1 MLHVIILIL
10 AIICLIATYVM
21 FRDNKNKK
29 NKTIVDITRTILI
42 ILILELSIFNINSY
56 RLMFGEFE
64 YIKYNV
70 EELDL
75 KDGLEQ
81 KDGEYITSKEIT
93 QNIEINNINKE
104 IGTIKLN
111 IDTNRPIEYKIYYTD
126 KTSANYRELPSK
138 TLVNQIENSKSI
150 PTYLSG
156 ESNKILVQLK
166 IPENTKFNIDSIEIN
181 KNIDFKFNI
190 VRVLLLFLGWFF
202 LYAMRNFEEFNI
214 PYSKKNKL
222 QLIIIIWVTIISIW
236 LVYWITS
243 TSLIKTEEKTNNYIT
258 PYMGQAVD
266 MVLDGNVYLAQQ
278 PSKELM
284 NLSNPYDNTLRN
296 AENVDYVWDM
306 AYYNGKYYVYFGILP
321 VITVMAPYKIITGQY
336 MELNKVVFIFA
347 TLTVIFIIK
356 TIMLIFRRWFKNVP
370 FKFLIL
376 FIIAVISGGLIMWI
390 CRRPVTYEVAIIS
403 GYYLVIQGIFFILKT
418 IEKEKINYVYMCL
431 SCLSLALSVA
441 CRPNLMI
448 ASLLIVPVLLK
459 IFIDNVKNKK
469 NILKNIFVVA
479 IPYGIVGISLMIYNY
494 VRFDSI
500 FEFGAQYQI
509 TVNDMRNL
517 DNRIMAIPVGII
529 SYLFKIPTIISQ
541 FPFAQISYDTI
552 TFYGYYWS
560 SAMAGG
566 IFILSPICFAL
577 FLIPKIRNKINK
589 ELFFTIVMLSTIG
602 LTICIIDI
610 ILGGNSQRYAADY
623 AWMFLFAAMM
633 TILALYQILKNEQIK
648 KYIYKITLFLVI
660 FSGIINFLLG
670 GIQSED
676 NCLKSYYPEQYYG
689 IRYGISFWE

>member
-1 MLHVIILIL
+1 MVYIIILIL
-10 AIICLIATYVM
+10 SIICLTASYYI
-21 FRDNKNKK
+21 FDKKNKH
-29 NKTIVDITRTILI
+29 KTIVDITRAILV
-42 ILILELSIFNINSY
+42 ILILELSIFNMNSY
-56 RLMFGEFE
+56 RLVFGDFE
-64 YIKYNV
+64 HLKYTVQNIKI
-70 EELDL
+70 E
-75 KDGLEQ
+75 DGLTQE
-81 KDGEYITSKEIT
+81 DGKYITTKEIT
-93 QNIEINNINKE
+93 KKVEIDNINKE

-126 KTSANYRELPSK
+126 ETSAEYRDLPSK
-138 TLVNQIENSKSI
+138 TLVNEIENSESI

-156 ESNKILVQLK
+156 TSKKILVELK
-166 IPENTKFNIDSIEIN
+166 IPANTTFKIDSIELN
-181 KNIDFKFNI
+181 SNIEFNLNI

-202 LYAMRNFEEFNI
+202 LYAMKNFEEFNI
-214 PYSKKNKL
+214 PYTKKNKL
-222 QLIIIIWVTIISIW
+222 QLLVIIYVTLLAIW
-236 LVYWITS
+236 LVYWITD
-243 TSLIKTEEKTNNYIT
+243 TSLIKTEDKTNDYIT

-266 MVLDGNVYLAQQ
+266 MVLDGKVYLEQE

-296 AENVDYVWDM
+296 TENVDYVWDM

-321 VITVMAPYKIITGQY
+321 VLTVMAPYKFITGDY
-336 MELNKVVFIFA
+336 MELNTVVFIFA
-347 TLTVIFIIK
+347 TLTIIFIMK
-356 TIMLIFRRWFKNVP
+356 SIMLIFRRWFKDVP

-376 FIIAVISGGLIMWI
+376 FFVAVISGGIIMWI
-390 CRRPVTYEVAIIS
+390 CRRPITYEVAIIS

-418 IEKEKINYVYMCL
+418 IEKQKVNYIYMCL
-431 SCLSLALSVA
+431 ACLSLALAVA
-441 CRPNLMI
+441 CRPNLLI

-459 IFIDNVKNKK
+459 IFINNIKNRE
-469 NILKNIFVVA
+469 NILKNILVVA
-479 IPYGIVGISLMIYNY
+479 IPYGIVGISLMLYNY
-494 VRFDSI
+494 VRFDNI

-517 DNRIMAIPVGII
+517 GNRIMTIPIGLM

-589 ELFFTIVMLSTIG
+589 ELFFVIIMLSLVGII
-602 LTICIIDI
+602 ICILDI
-610 ILGGNSQRYAADY
+610 VLGGNSQRYAADY
-623 AWMFLFAAMM
+623 AWMFLFAGMM
-633 TILALYQILKNEQIK
+633 TIMAIYQIIKNEKIK
-648 KYIYKITLFLVI
+648 HYIYKVTLVLVV

-676 NCLKSYYPEQYYG
+676 NYLKSYYPEQYYG

>member
-321 VITVMAPYKIITGQY
+321 VMTVMAPYKIITGQY

-347 TLTVIFIIK
+347 TLTVIFLIK

-441 CRPNLMI
+441 CRPNLLI

-517 DNRIMAIPVGII
+517 DNRIMAIPVGLI

-589 ELFFTIVMLSTIG
+589 ELFFTIIMLSAIG

-623 AWMFLFAAMM
+623 AWMFIFAAMM
-633 TILALYQILKNEQIK
+633 TILAIYQILKNEQIK

>member
-1 MLHVIILIL
+1 MVYIIILIL
-10 AIICLIATYVM
+10 SIICLTASYYI
-21 FRDNKNKK
+21 FDKKNKH
-29 NKTIVDITRTILI
+29 KTIVDITRAILV
-42 ILILELSIFNINSY
+42 ILILELSIFNMNSY
-56 RLMFGEFE
+56 RLVFGDFE
-64 YIKYNV
+64 HLKYTVQNIKI
-70 EELDL
+70 E
-75 KDGLEQ
+75 DGLTQE
-81 KDGEYITSKEIT
+81 DGKYITTKEIT
-93 QNIEINNINKE
+93 KKVEIDNINKE

-126 KTSANYRELPSK
+126 ETSAEYRDLPSK
-138 TLVNQIENSKSI
+138 TLVNEIENSKSI

-156 ESNKILVQLK
+156 TSKKILVELK
-166 IPENTKFNIDSIEIN
+166 IPANTTFKIDSIELN
-181 KNIDFKFNI
+181 SNIEFNFNI

-202 LYAMRNFEEFNI
+202 LYAMKNFEEFNI
-214 PYSKKNKL
+214 PYTKKNKL
-222 QLIIIIWVTIISIW
+222 QLLVIIYVTLLAIW
-236 LVYWITS
+236 LVYWITD
-243 TSLIKTEEKTNNYIT
+243 TSLIKTEDKTNDYIT

-266 MVLDGNVYLAQQ
+266 MVLDGKVYLEQE

-321 VITVMAPYKIITGQY
+321 VLTVMAPYKFITGDY
-336 MELNKVVFIFA
+336 MELNTVVFIFA
-347 TLTVIFIIK
+347 TLTIIFIMK
-356 TIMLIFRRWFKNVP
+356 SIMLIFRRWFKDVP

-376 FIIAVISGGLIMWI
+376 FFVAVISGGIIMWI
-390 CRRPVTYEVAIIS
+390 CRRPITYEVAIIS

-418 IEKEKINYVYMCL
+418 IEKQKVNYIYTCL
-431 SCLSLALSVA
+431 ACLSLALAVA
-441 CRPNLMI
+441 CRPNLLI

-459 IFIDNVKNKK
+459 IFINNIKNRE
-469 NILKNIFVVA
+469 NILKNILVVA
-479 IPYGIVGISLMIYNY
+479 IPYGIVGISLMLYNY
-494 VRFDSI
+494 VRFDNI

-517 DNRIMAIPVGII
+517 GNRIMTIPIGLM

-589 ELFFTIVMLSTIG
+589 ELFFVIIMLSLVGII
-602 LTICIIDI
+602 ICILDI
-610 ILGGNSQRYAADY
+610 VLGGNSQRYAADY
-623 AWMFLFAAMM
+623 AWMFLFAGMM
-633 TILALYQILKNEQIK
+633 TIMAIYQIIKNEKIK
-648 KYIYKITLFLVI
+648 HYIYKVTLVLVV

-676 NCLKSYYPEQYYG
+676 NYLKSYYPEQYYG
-689 IRYGISFWE
+689 IRYGMSFWE

>member
-1 MLHVIILIL
+1 MVYIIILIL
-10 AIICLIATYVM
+10 SIICLTASYYI
-21 FRDNKNKK
+21 FDKKNKH
-29 NKTIVDITRTILI
+29 KTIVDITRAILV
-42 ILILELSIFNINSY
+42 ILILELSIFNMNSY
-56 RLMFGEFE
+56 RLVFGDFE
-64 YIKYNV
+64 HLKYTVQNIKI
-70 EELDL
+70 E
-75 KDGLEQ
+75 DGLTQE
-81 KDGEYITSKEIT
+81 DGKYITTKEIT
-93 QNIEINNINKE
+93 KKVEIDNINKE

-126 KTSANYRELPSK
+126 ETSAEYRDLPSK
-138 TLVNQIENSKSI
+138 TLVNEIENSKSI

-156 ESNKILVQLK
+156 TSKKILVELK
-166 IPENTKFNIDSIEIN
+166 IPANTTFKIDSIELN
-181 KNIDFKFNI
+181 SNIEFNFNI

-202 LYAMRNFEEFNI
+202 LYAMKNFEEFNI
-214 PYSKKNKL
+214 PYTKKNKL
-222 QLIIIIWVTIISIW
+222 QLLVIIYVTLLAIW
-236 LVYWITS
+236 LVYWITD
-243 TSLIKTEEKTNNYIT
+243 TSLIKTEDKTNDYIT

-266 MVLDGNVYLAQQ
+266 MVLDGKVYLAQE

-321 VITVMAPYKIITGQY
+321 VLTVMAPYKFITGDY
-336 MELNKVVFIFA
+336 MELNTVVFIIA
-347 TLTVIFIIK
+347 TLTIIFIMK
-356 TIMLIFRRWFKNVP
+356 SIMLIFRRWFKDVP

-376 FIIAVISGGLIMWI
+376 FFVAVISGGIIMWI
-390 CRRPVTYEVAIIS
+390 CRRPITYEVAIIS

-418 IEKEKINYVYMCL
+418 IEKQKVNYIYMCL
-431 SCLSLALSVA
+431 ACLSLALAVA
-441 CRPNLMI
+441 CRPNLLI

-459 IFIDNVKNKK
+459 IFINNIKNRE
-469 NILKNIFVVA
+469 NILKNILVVA
-479 IPYGIVGISLMIYNY
+479 IPYGIVGISLMLYNY
-494 VRFDSI
+494 VRFDNI

-517 DNRIMAIPVGII
+517 GNRIMTIPIGLM

-577 FLIPKIRNKINK
+577 FLIPKIRKKINK
-589 ELFFTIVMLSTIG
+589 ELFFVIIMLSLVGII
-602 LTICIIDI
+602 ICILDI
-610 ILGGNSQRYAADY
+610 VLGGNSQRYAADY
-623 AWMFLFAAMM
+623 AWMFLFAGMM
-633 TILALYQILKNEQIK
+633 TIMAIYQIIKNEKIK
-648 KYIYKITLFLVI
+648 HYIYKVTLVLVV

-676 NCLKSYYPEQYYG
+676 NYLKSYYPEQYYG

>member
-1 MLHVIILIL
+1 MVYIIILIL
-10 AIICLIATYVM
+10 SIICLTASYYI
-21 FRDNKNKK
+21 FDKKNKH
-29 NKTIVDITRTILI
+29 KTIVDITRAILV
-42 ILILELSIFNINSY
+42 ILILELSIFNMNSY
-56 RLMFGEFE
+56 RLVFGDFE
-64 YIKYNV
+64 HLKYTVQNIKI
-70 EELDL
+70 E
-75 KDGLEQ
+75 DGLTQE
-81 KDGEYITSKEIT
+81 DGKYITTKEIT
-93 QNIEINNINKE
+93 KKVEIDNINKE

-126 KTSANYRELPSK
+126 ETSAEYRDLPSK
-138 TLVNQIENSKSI
+138 TLVNEIENSKSI

-156 ESNKILVQLK
+156 TSKKILVELK
-166 IPENTKFNIDSIEIN
+166 IPANTTFKIDSIELN
-181 KNIDFKFNI
+181 SNIEFNFNI

-202 LYAMRNFEEFNI
+202 LYAMKNFEEFNI
-214 PYSKKNKL
+214 PYTKKNKL
-222 QLIIIIWVTIISIW
+222 QLLVIIYVTLLAIW
-236 LVYWITS
+236 LVYWITD
-243 TSLIKTEEKTNNYIT
+243 TSLIKTEDKTNDYIT

-266 MVLDGNVYLAQQ
+266 MVLDGKVYLEQE

-296 AENVDYVWDM
+296 TENVDYVWDM

-321 VITVMAPYKIITGQY
+321 VLTVMAPYKFITGDY
-336 MELNKVVFIFA
+336 MELNTVVFIFA
-347 TLTVIFIIK
+347 TLTIIFIMK
-356 TIMLIFRRWFKNVP
+356 SIMLIFRRWFKDVP

-376 FIIAVISGGLIMWI
+376 FFVAVISGGIIMWI
-390 CRRPVTYEVAIIS
+390 CRRPITYEVAIIS

-418 IEKEKINYVYMCL
+418 IEKQKVNYIYMCL
-431 SCLSLALSVA
+431 ACLSLALAVA
-441 CRPNLMI
+441 CRPNLLI

-459 IFIDNVKNKK
+459 IFINNIKNRE
-469 NILKNIFVVA
+469 NILKNILVVA
-479 IPYGIVGISLMIYNY
+479 IPYGIVGISLMLYNY
-494 VRFDSI
+494 VRFDNI

-517 DNRIMAIPVGII
+517 GNRIMTIPIGLM

-577 FLIPKIRNKINK
+577 FLIPKIRKKINK
-589 ELFFTIVMLSTIG
+589 ELFFVIIMLSLVGII
-602 LTICIIDI
+602 ICILDI
-610 ILGGNSQRYAADY
+610 VLGGNSQRYAADY
-623 AWMFLFAAMM
+623 AWMFLFAGMM
-633 TILALYQILKNEQIK
+633 TIMAIYQIIKNEKIK
-648 KYIYKITLFLVI
+648 HYIYKVTLVLVV

-676 NCLKSYYPEQYYG
+676 NYLKSYYPEQYYG

>member
-1 MLHVIILIL
+1 MVYVIILML
-10 AIICLIATYVM
+10 AIICLFATYVI
-21 FRDNKNKK
+21 FNKNENRKS
-29 NKTIVDITRTILI
+29 KTIIDITRAILI
-42 ILILELSIFNINSY
+42 ILILELSIFNMNSY
-56 RLMFGEFE
+56 RLIFGNFE
-64 YIKYNV
+64 NV
-70 EELDL
+70 RYAVQNLNLE
-75 KDGLEQ
+75 DGLEQ
-81 KDGEYITSKEIT
+81 KDGKYITTKEIT
-93 QNIEINNINKE
+93 KKIELDDINKE
-104 IGTIKLN
+104 VGTVKLN

-126 KTSANYRELPSK
+126 TTSANYRDLPSK
-138 TLVNQIENSKSI
+138 TLVNELENSKSI

-156 ESNKILVQLK
+156 ESKKILVELK
-166 IPENTKFNIDSIEIN
+166 IPENTTFQIDSIEIN
-181 KNIDFKFNI
+181 SNIEFNFNI
-190 VRVLLLFLGWFF
+190 VRVLLLFLGWIF
-202 LYAMRNFEEFNI
+202 LYAMKNFEEFNM
-214 PYSKKNKL
+214 PYTKKNKL
-222 QLIIIIWVTIISIW
+222 QILVIIYVTLLAIW
-236 LVYWITS
+236 LMYWITD
-243 TSLIKTEEKTNNYIT
+243 TSLIKSEDKTNDYIT

-266 MVLDGNVYLAQQ
+266 MVLDGKVYLEQK
-278 PSKELM
+278 PSEELM

-296 AENVDYVWDM
+296 AENVDAVWDM

-321 VITVMAPYKIITGQY
+321 VLTVMAPYKFITGEY
-336 MELNKVVFIFA
+336 MELNTVVFIFA
-347 TLTVIFIIK
+347 ALAIIFIMK
-356 TIMLIFRRWFKNVP
+356 SIMLIFRRWFKNVP

-376 FIIAVISGGLIMWI
+376 FFVAVISGGLIMWI
-390 CRRPVTYEVAIIS
+390 CRRPITYEVAIIS

-418 IEKEKINYVYMCL
+418 IEKEKVNYIYMCL
-431 SCLSLALSVA
+431 SCLSLALAVA
-441 CRPNLMI
+441 CRPNLLI

-459 IFIDNVKNKK
+459 IFINNVKNKK
-469 NILKNIFVVA
+469 NVLKNILVVA

-509 TVNDMRNL
+509 TINDMRNL
-517 DNRIMAIPVGII
+517 GNRIMAIPVGLI

-577 FLIPKIRNKINK
+577 FLVPKIRKKINK
-589 ELFFTIVMLSTIG
+589 ELFFIIIMLALVG
-602 LTICIIDI
+602 LIICILDI

-633 TILALYQILKNEQIK
+633 TIMAIYQIVKSEKIK
-648 KYIYKITLFLVI
+648 HYIYKITLVVVV

-676 NCLKSYYPEQYYG
+676 NYLKAYYPEQYYG
-689 IRYGISFWE
+689 IR

>member
-1 MLHVIILIL
+1 MVYIIILIL
-10 AIICLIATYVM
+10 SIICLTASYYI
-21 FRDNKNKK
+21 FDKKNKH
-29 NKTIVDITRTILI
+29 KTIVDITRAILV
-42 ILILELSIFNINSY
+42 ILILELSIFNMNSY
-56 RLMFGEFE
+56 RLVFGDFE
-64 YIKYNV
+64 HLKYTVQNIKI
-70 EELDL
+70 E
-75 KDGLEQ
+75 DGLTQE
-81 KDGEYITSKEIT
+81 DGKHITTKEIT
-93 QNIEINNINKE
+93 KKVEIDNINKE

-126 KTSANYRELPSK
+126 ETSAEYRDLPSK
-138 TLVNQIENSKSI
+138 TLVNEIENSKSI

-156 ESNKILVQLK
+156 TSKKILVELK
-166 IPENTKFNIDSIEIN
+166 IPANTTFKIDSIELN
-181 KNIDFKFNI
+181 SNIEFNFNI

-202 LYAMRNFEEFNI
+202 LYAMKNFEEFNI
-214 PYSKKNKL
+214 PYTKKNKL
-222 QLIIIIWVTIISIW
+222 QLLVIIYVTLLAIW
-236 LVYWITS
+236 LVYWITD
-243 TSLIKTEEKTNNYIT
+243 TSLIKTEDKTNDYIT

-266 MVLDGNVYLAQQ
+266 MVLDGKVYLEQE

-321 VITVMAPYKIITGQY
+321 VLTVMAPYKFITGDY
-336 MELNKVVFIFA
+336 MELNTVVFIFA
-347 TLTVIFIIK
+347 TLTIIFIMK
-356 TIMLIFRRWFKNVP
+356 SIMLIFRRWFKDVP

-376 FIIAVISGGLIMWI
+376 FFVAVISGGIIMWI
-390 CRRPVTYEVAIIS
+390 CRRPITYEVAIIS

-418 IEKEKINYVYMCL
+418 IEKQKVNYIYMCL
-431 SCLSLALSVA
+431 ACLSLALAVA
-441 CRPNLMI
+441 CRPNLLI

-459 IFIDNVKNKK
+459 IFINNIKNRE
-469 NILKNIFVVA
+469 NILKNILVVA
-479 IPYGIVGISLMIYNY
+479 IPYGIVGISLMLYNY
-494 VRFDSI
+494 VRFDNI

-517 DNRIMAIPVGII
+517 GNRIMTIPIGLI

-589 ELFFTIVMLSTIG
+589 ELFFVIIMLSLVG
-602 LTICIIDI
+602 LIICILDI
-610 ILGGNSQRYAADY
+610 VLGGNSQRYAADY
-623 AWMFLFAAMM
+623 AWMFLFAGMM
-633 TILALYQILKNEQIK
+633 TIMAIYQIIKNEKIK
-648 KYIYKITLFLVI
+648 HYIYKVTLVLVV

-676 NCLKSYYPEQYYG
+676 NYLKSYYPEQYYG

>member
-1 MLHVIILIL
+1 MVYIIILIL
-10 AIICLIATYVM
+10 SIICLTASYYI
-21 FRDNKNKK
+21 FDKKNKH
-29 NKTIVDITRTILI
+29 KTIVDITRAILV
-42 ILILELSIFNINSY
+42 ILILELSIFNMNSY
-56 RLMFGEFE
+56 RLVFGDFE
-64 YIKYNV
+64 HLKYTVQNIKI
-70 EELDL
+70 E
-75 KDGLEQ
+75 DGLTQE
-81 KDGEYITSKEIT
+81 DGKYITTKEIT
-93 QNIEINNINKE
+93 KKVEIDNINKE

-126 KTSANYRELPSK
+126 ETSAEYRDLPSK
-138 TLVNQIENSKSI
+138 TLVNEIENSESI

-156 ESNKILVQLK
+156 TSKKILVELK
-166 IPENTKFNIDSIEIN
+166 IPANTTFKIDSIELN
-181 KNIDFKFNI
+181 SNIEFNFNI

-202 LYAMRNFEEFNI
+202 LYAMKNFEEFNI
-214 PYSKKNKL
+214 PYTKKNKL
-222 QLIIIIWVTIISIW
+222 QLLVIIYVTLLAIW
-236 LVYWITS
+236 LVYWITD
-243 TSLIKTEEKTNNYIT
+243 TSLIKTEDKTNDYIT

-266 MVLDGNVYLAQQ
+266 MVLDGKVYLEQE

-296 AENVDYVWDM
+296 TENVDYVWDM

-321 VITVMAPYKIITGQY
+321 VLTVMAPYKFITGDY
-336 MELNKVVFIFA
+336 MELNTVVFIFA
-347 TLTVIFIIK
+347 TLTIIFIMK
-356 TIMLIFRRWFKNVP
+356 SIMLIFRRWFKDVP

-376 FIIAVISGGLIMWI
+376 FFVAVISGGIIMWI
-390 CRRPVTYEVAIIS
+390 CRRPITYEVAIIS

-418 IEKEKINYVYMCL
+418 IEKQKVNYIYMCL
-431 SCLSLALSVA
+431 ACLSLALAVA
-441 CRPNLMI
+441 CRPNLLI

-459 IFIDNVKNKK
+459 IFINNIKNRE
-469 NILKNIFVVA
+469 NILKNILVVA
-479 IPYGIVGISLMIYNY
+479 IPYGIVGISLMLYNY
-494 VRFDSI
+494 VRFDNI

-517 DNRIMAIPVGII
+517 GNRIMTIPIGLM

-577 FLIPKIRNKINK
+577 FLIPKIRKKINK
-589 ELFFTIVMLSTIG
+589 ELFFVIIMLSLVGII
-602 LTICIIDI
+602 ICILDI
-610 ILGGNSQRYAADY
+610 VLGGNSQRYAADY
-623 AWMFLFAAMM
+623 AWMFLFAGMM
-633 TILALYQILKNEQIK
+633 TIMAIYQIIKNEKIK
-648 KYIYKITLFLVI
+648 HYIYKVTLVLVV

-676 NCLKSYYPEQYYG
+676 NYLKSYYPEQYYG

>member
-1 MLHVIILIL
+1 MVYIIILIL
-10 AIICLIATYVM
+10 SIICLTASYYI
-21 FRDNKNKK
+21 FDKKNKH
-29 NKTIVDITRTILI
+29 KTIVDITRAILV
-42 ILILELSIFNINSY
+42 ILILELSIFNMNSY
-56 RLMFGEFE
+56 RLVFGDFE
-64 YIKYNV
+64 HLKYTVQNIKI
-70 EELDL
+70 E
-75 KDGLEQ
+75 DGLTQE
-81 KDGEYITSKEIT
+81 DGKYITTKEIT
-93 QNIEINNINKE
+93 KKVEIDNINKE

-126 KTSANYRELPSK
+126 ETSAEYRDLPSK
-138 TLVNQIENSKSI
+138 TLVNEIENSKSI

-156 ESNKILVQLK
+156 TSKKILVELK
-166 IPENTKFNIDSIEIN
+166 IPANTTFKIDSIELN
-181 KNIDFKFNI
+181 SNIEFNFNI

-202 LYAMRNFEEFNI
+202 LYAMKNFEEFNI
-214 PYSKKNKL
+214 PYTKKNKL
-222 QLIIIIWVTIISIW
+222 QLLVIIYVTLLAIW
-236 LVYWITS
+236 LVYWITD
-243 TSLIKTEEKTNNYIT
+243 TSLIKTEDKTNDYIT

-266 MVLDGNVYLAQQ
+266 MVLDGKVYLEQE

-296 AENVDYVWDM
+296 AENVDYVWDI

-321 VITVMAPYKIITGQY
+321 VLTVMAPYKFITGDY
-336 MELNKVVFIFA
+336 MELNTVVFIFA
-347 TLTVIFIIK
+347 TLTIIFIMK
-356 TIMLIFRRWFKNVP
+356 SIMLIFRRWFKDVP

-376 FIIAVISGGLIMWI
+376 FFVAVISGGIIMWI
-390 CRRPVTYEVAIIS
+390 CRRPITYEVAIIS

-418 IEKEKINYVYMCL
+418 IEKQKVNYIYMCL
-431 SCLSLALSVA
+431 ACLSLALAVA
-441 CRPNLMI
+441 CRPNLLI

-459 IFIDNVKNKK
+459 IFINNIKNRE
-469 NILKNIFVVA
+469 NILKNILVVA
-479 IPYGIVGISLMIYNY
+479 IPYGIVGISLMLYNY
-494 VRFDSI
+494 VRFDNI

-517 DNRIMAIPVGII
+517 GNRIMTIPIGLM

-589 ELFFTIVMLSTIG
+589 ELFFVIIMLSLVGII
-602 LTICIIDI
+602 ICILDI
-610 ILGGNSQRYAADY
+610 VLGGNSQRYAADY
-623 AWMFLFAAMM
+623 AWMFLFAGMM
-633 TILALYQILKNEQIK
+633 TIMAIYQIIKNEKIK
-648 KYIYKITLFLVI
+648 HYIYKVTLVLVV
-660 FSGIINFLLG
+660 FTGIINFLLG

-676 NCLKSYYPEQYYG
+676 NYLKSYYPEQYYG

>member
-1 MLHVIILIL
+1 MVYIIILIL
-10 AIICLIATYVM
+10 SIICLTASYYI
-21 FRDNKNKK
+21 FDKKNKH
-29 NKTIVDITRTILI
+29 KTIVDITRAILV
-42 ILILELSIFNINSY
+42 ILILELSIFNMNSY
-56 RLMFGEFE
+56 RLVFGDFE
-64 YIKYNV
+64 HLKYTVQNIKI
-70 EELDL
+70 E
-75 KDGLEQ
+75 DGLTQE
-81 KDGEYITSKEIT
+81 DGKYITTKEIT
-93 QNIEINNINKE
+93 KKVEIDNINKE

-126 KTSANYRELPSK
+126 ETSAEYRDLPSK
-138 TLVNQIENSKSI
+138 TLVNEIENSESI

-156 ESNKILVQLK
+156 TSKKILVELK
-166 IPENTKFNIDSIEIN
+166 IPANTTFKIDSIELN
-181 KNIDFKFNI
+181 SNIEFNFNI

-202 LYAMRNFEEFNI
+202 LYAMKNFEEFNI
-214 PYSKKNKL
+214 PYTKKNKL
-222 QLIIIIWVTIISIW
+222 QLLVIIYVTLLAIW
-236 LVYWITS
+236 LVYWITD
-243 TSLIKTEEKTNNYIT
+243 TSLIKTEDKTNDYIT

-266 MVLDGNVYLAQQ
+266 MVLDGKVYLEQE

-296 AENVDYVWDM
+296 TENVDYVWDM

-321 VITVMAPYKIITGQY
+321 VLTVMAPYKFITGDY
-336 MELNKVVFIFA
+336 MELNTVVFIFA
-347 TLTVIFIIK
+347 TLTIIFIMK
-356 TIMLIFRRWFKNVP
+356 SIMLIFRRWFKDVP

-376 FIIAVISGGLIMWI
+376 FFVAVISGGIIMWI
-390 CRRPVTYEVAIIS
+390 CRRPITYEVAIIS

-418 IEKEKINYVYMCL
+418 IEKQKVNYIYMCL
-431 SCLSLALSVA
+431 ACLSLALAVA
-441 CRPNLMI
+441 CRPNLLI

-459 IFIDNVKNKK
+459 IFINNIKNRE
-469 NILKNIFVVA
+469 NILKNILVVA

-494 VRFDSI
+494 VRFDNI

-517 DNRIMAIPVGII
+517 GNRIMTIPIGLM

-589 ELFFTIVMLSTIG
+589 ELFFVIIMLSLVGII
-602 LTICIIDI
+602 ICILDI
-610 ILGGNSQRYAADY
+610 VLGGNSQRYAADY
-623 AWMFLFAAMM
+623 AWMFLFAGMM
-633 TILALYQILKNEQIK
+633 TIMAIYQIIKNEKIK
-648 KYIYKITLFLVI
+648 HYIYKVTLVLVV

-676 NCLKSYYPEQYYG
+676 NYLKSYYPEQYYG

>member
-1 MLHVIILIL
+1 MVYIIILIL
-10 AIICLIATYVM
+10 SIICLTASYYI
-21 FRDNKNKK
+21 FDKKNKH
-29 NKTIVDITRTILI
+29 KTIVDITRAILV
-42 ILILELSIFNINSY
+42 ILILELSIFNMNSY
-56 RLMFGEFE
+56 RLVFGDFE
-64 YIKYNV
+64 HLKYTVQNIKI
-70 EELDL
+70 E
-75 KDGLEQ
+75 DGLTQE
-81 KDGEYITSKEIT
+81 DGKYITTKEIT
-93 QNIEINNINKE
+93 KKVEIDNINKE

-126 KTSANYRELPSK
+126 ETSAEYRDLPSK
-138 TLVNQIENSKSI
+138 TLVNEIENSESI

-156 ESNKILVQLK
+156 TSKKILVELK
-166 IPENTKFNIDSIEIN
+166 IPANTTFKIDSIELN
-181 KNIDFKFNI
+181 SNIEFNFNI

-202 LYAMRNFEEFNI
+202 LYAMKNFEEFNI
-214 PYSKKNKL
+214 PYTKKNKL
-222 QLIIIIWVTIISIW
+222 QLLVIIYVTLLAIW
-236 LVYWITS
+236 LVYWITD
-243 TSLIKTEEKTNNYIT
+243 TSLIKTEDKTNDYIT

-266 MVLDGNVYLAQQ
+266 MVLDGKVYLEQE

-321 VITVMAPYKIITGQY
+321 VLTVMAPYKFITGDY
-336 MELNKVVFIFA
+336 MELNTVVFIFA
-347 TLTVIFIIK
+347 TLTIIFIMK
-356 TIMLIFRRWFKNVP
+356 SIMLIFRRWFKDVP

-376 FIIAVISGGLIMWI
+376 FFVAVISGGIIMWI
-390 CRRPVTYEVAIIS
+390 CRRPITYEVAIIS

-418 IEKEKINYVYMCL
+418 IEKQKVNYIYMCL
-431 SCLSLALSVA
+431 ACLSLALAVA
-441 CRPNLMI
+441 CRPNLLI

-459 IFIDNVKNKK
+459 IFINNIKNRE
-469 NILKNIFVVA
+469 NILKNILVVA
-479 IPYGIVGISLMIYNY
+479 IPYGIVGISLMLYNY
-494 VRFDSI
+494 VRFDNI

-517 DNRIMAIPVGII
+517 GNRIMTIPIGLM

-577 FLIPKIRNKINK
+577 FLIPKIRKKINK
-589 ELFFTIVMLSTIG
+589 ELFFVIIMLSLVGII
-602 LTICIIDI
+602 ICILDI
-610 ILGGNSQRYAADY
+610 VLGGNSQRYAADY
-623 AWMFLFAAMM
+623 AWMFLFAGMM
-633 TILALYQILKNEQIK
+633 TIMAIYQIIKNEKIK
-648 KYIYKITLFLVI
+648 HYIYKVTLVLVV

-676 NCLKSYYPEQYYG
+676 NYLKSYYPEQYYG

>member
-403 GYYLVIQGIFFILKT
+403 GYYLAIQGIFFILKT

-509 TVNDMRNL
+509 TVNDMTNL
-517 DNRIMAIPVGII
+517 GNRIMAIPVGLI

-633 TILALYQILKNEQIK
+633 TILAIYQILKNEQIK

>member
-1 MLHVIILIL
+1 MVYIIILIL
-10 AIICLIATYVM
+10 SIICLTASYYI
-21 FRDNKNKK
+21 FDKKNKH
-29 NKTIVDITRTILI
+29 KTIVDITRAILV
-42 ILILELSIFNINSY
+42 ILILELSIFNMNSY
-56 RLMFGEFE
+56 RLVFGDFE
-64 YIKYNV
+64 HLKYTVQNIKI
-70 EELDL
+70 E
-75 KDGLEQ
+75 DGLTQE
-81 KDGEYITSKEIT
+81 DGKYITTKEIT
-93 QNIEINNINKE
+93 KKVEIDNINKE

-126 KTSANYRELPSK
+126 ETSAEYRDLPSK
-138 TLVNQIENSKSI
+138 TLVNEIENSKSI

-156 ESNKILVQLK
+156 TSKKILVELK
-166 IPENTKFNIDSIEIN
+166 IPANTTFKIDSIELN
-181 KNIDFKFNI
+181 SNIEFNFNI

-202 LYAMRNFEEFNI
+202 LYAMKNFEEFNI
-214 PYSKKNKL
+214 PYTKKNKL
-222 QLIIIIWVTIISIW
+222 QLLVIIYVTLLAIW
-236 LVYWITS
+236 LVYWITD
-243 TSLIKTEEKTNNYIT
+243 TSLIKTEDKTNDYIT

-266 MVLDGNVYLAQQ
+266 MVLDGKVYLEQE

-321 VITVMAPYKIITGQY
+321 VLTVMAPYKFITGDY
-336 MELNKVVFIFA
+336 MELNTVVFIFA
-347 TLTVIFIIK
+347 TLTIIFIMK
-356 TIMLIFRRWFKNVP
+356 SIMLIFRRWFKDVP

-376 FIIAVISGGLIMWI
+376 FFVAVISGGIIMWI
-390 CRRPVTYEVAIIS
+390 CRRPITYEVAIIS

-418 IEKEKINYVYMCL
+418 IEKQKVNYIYMCL
-431 SCLSLALSVA
+431 ACLSLALAVA
-441 CRPNLMI
+441 CRPNLLI

-459 IFIDNVKNKK
+459 IFINNIKNRE
-469 NILKNIFVVA
+469 NILKNILVVA
-479 IPYGIVGISLMIYNY
+479 IPYGIVGISLMLYNY
-494 VRFDSI
+494 VRFDNI

-517 DNRIMAIPVGII
+517 GNRIMTIPIGLI

-589 ELFFTIVMLSTIG
+589 ELFFVIIMLSLVGII
-602 LTICIIDI
+602 ICILDI
-610 ILGGNSQRYAADY
+610 VLGGNSQRYAADY
-623 AWMFLFAAMM
+623 AWMFLFAGMM
-633 TILALYQILKNEQIK
+633 TIMAIYQIIKNEKIK
-648 KYIYKITLFLVI
+648 HYIYKVTLVLVV

-670 GIQSED
+670 GVQSED
-676 NCLKSYYPEQYYG
+676 NYLKSYYPEQYYG

>member
-1 MLHVIILIL
+1 MVYIIILIL
-10 AIICLIATYVM
+10 SIICLTASYYI
-21 FRDNKNKK
+21 FDKKNKH
-29 NKTIVDITRTILI
+29 KTIVDITRAILV
-42 ILILELSIFNINSY
+42 ILILELSIFNMNSY
-56 RLMFGEFE
+56 RLVFGDFE
-64 YIKYNV
+64 HLKYTVQNIKI
-70 EELDL
+70 E
-75 KDGLEQ
+75 DGLTQE
-81 KDGEYITSKEIT
+81 DGKYITTKEIT
-93 QNIEINNINKE
+93 KKVEIDNINKE

-126 KTSANYRELPSK
+126 ETSAEYRDLPSK
-138 TLVNQIENSKSI
+138 TLVNEIENSKSI

-156 ESNKILVQLK
+156 TSKKILVELK
-166 IPENTKFNIDSIEIN
+166 IPANTTFKIDSIELN
-181 KNIDFKFNI
+181 SNIEFNFNI

-202 LYAMRNFEEFNI
+202 LYAMKNFEEFNI
-214 PYSKKNKL
+214 PYTKKNKL
-222 QLIIIIWVTIISIW
+222 QLLVIIYVTLLAIW
-236 LVYWITS
+236 LVYWITD
-243 TSLIKTEEKTNNYIT
+243 TSLIKTEDKTNDYIT

-266 MVLDGNVYLAQQ
+266 MVLDGKVYLEQE

-296 AENVDYVWDM
+296 TENVDYVWDM

-321 VITVMAPYKIITGQY
+321 VLTVMAPYKFITGDY
-336 MELNKVVFIFA
+336 MELNTVVFIFA
-347 TLTVIFIIK
+347 TLTIIFIMK
-356 TIMLIFRRWFKNVP
+356 SIMLIFRRWFKDVP

-376 FIIAVISGGLIMWI
+376 FFVAVISGGIIMWI
-390 CRRPVTYEVAIIS
+390 CRRPITYEVAIIS

-418 IEKEKINYVYMCL
+418 IEKQKVNYIYMCL
-431 SCLSLALSVA
+431 ACLSLALAVA
-441 CRPNLMI
+441 CRPNLLI

-459 IFIDNVKNKK
+459 IFINNIKNRE
-469 NILKNIFVVA
+469 NILKNILVVA
-479 IPYGIVGISLMIYNY
+479 IPYGIVGISLMLYNY
-494 VRFDSI
+494 VRFDNI

-517 DNRIMAIPVGII
+517 GNRIMTIPIGLM

-589 ELFFTIVMLSTIG
+589 ELFFVIIMLSLVGII
-602 LTICIIDI
+602 ICILDI
-610 ILGGNSQRYAADY
+610 VLGGNSQRYAADY
-623 AWMFLFAAMM
+623 AWMFLFAGMM
-633 TILALYQILKNEQIK
+633 TIMAIYQIIKNEKIK
-648 KYIYKITLFLVI
+648 HYIYKVTLVLVV

-676 NCLKSYYPEQYYG
+676 NYLKSYYPEQYYG

>member
-347 TLTVIFIIK
+347 TLTVIFLIK

-390 CRRPVTYEVAIIS
+390 CRRPITYEVAIIS

-441 CRPNLMI
+441 CRPNLLI

-517 DNRIMAIPVGII
+517 DNRIMAIPVGLI

-589 ELFFTIVMLSTIG
+589 ELFFTIIMLSAIG

-623 AWMFLFAAMM
+623 AWMFIFAAMM
-633 TILALYQILKNEQIK
+633 TILAIYQILKNEQIK

>member
-1 MLHVIILIL
+1 MVYIIILIL
-10 AIICLIATYVM
+10 SIICLTASYYI
-21 FRDNKNKK
+21 FDKKNKH
-29 NKTIVDITRTILI
+29 KTIVDITRAILV
-42 ILILELSIFNINSY
+42 ILILELSIFNMNSY
-56 RLMFGEFE
+56 RLVFGDFE
-64 YIKYNV
+64 HLKYTVQNIKI
-70 EELDL
+70 E
-75 KDGLEQ
+75 DGLTQE
-81 KDGEYITSKEIT
+81 DGKYITTKEIT
-93 QNIEINNINKE
+93 KKVEIDNINKE

-126 KTSANYRELPSK
+126 ETSAEYRDLPSK
-138 TLVNQIENSKSI
+138 TLVNEIENSKSI

-156 ESNKILVQLK
+156 TSKKILVELK
-166 IPENTKFNIDSIEIN
+166 IPANTTFKIDSIELN
-181 KNIDFKFNI
+181 SNIEFNFNI

-202 LYAMRNFEEFNI
+202 LYAMKNFEEFNI
-214 PYSKKNKL
+214 PYTKKNKL
-222 QLIIIIWVTIISIW
+222 QLLVIIYVTLLAIW
-236 LVYWITS
+236 LVYWITD
-243 TSLIKTEEKTNNYIT
+243 TSLIKTEDKTNDYIT

-266 MVLDGNVYLAQQ
+266 MVLDGKVYLEQE

-321 VITVMAPYKIITGQY
+321 VLTVMAPYKFITGDY
-336 MELNKVVFIFA
+336 MELNTVVFIFA
-347 TLTVIFIIK
+347 TLTIIFIMK
-356 TIMLIFRRWFKNVP
+356 SIMLIFRRWFKDVP

-376 FIIAVISGGLIMWI
+376 FFVAVISGGIIMWI
-390 CRRPVTYEVAIIS
+390 CRRPITYEVAIIS

-418 IEKEKINYVYMCL
+418 IEKQKVNYIYMCL
-431 SCLSLALSVA
+431 ACLSLALAVA
-441 CRPNLMI
+441 CRPNLLI

-459 IFIDNVKNKK
+459 IFINNIKNRE
-469 NILKNIFVVA
+469 NILKNILVVA
-479 IPYGIVGISLMIYNY
+479 IPYGIVGISLMLYNY
-494 VRFDSI
+494 VRFDNI

-517 DNRIMAIPVGII
+517 GNRIMTIPIGLI

-589 ELFFTIVMLSTIG
+589 ELFFVIIMLSLVGII
-602 LTICIIDI
+602 ICILDI
-610 ILGGNSQRYAADY
+610 VLGGNSQRYAADY
-623 AWMFLFAAMM
+623 AWMFLFAGMM
-633 TILALYQILKNEQIK
+633 TIMAIYQIIKNEKIK
-648 KYIYKITLFLVI
+648 HYIYKVTLVLVV

-676 NCLKSYYPEQYYG
+676 NYLKSYYPEQYYG

>member
-1 MLHVIILIL
+1 MVYIIILIL
-10 AIICLIATYVM
+10 SIICLTASYYI
-21 FRDNKNKK
+21 FDKKNKH
-29 NKTIVDITRTILI
+29 KTIVDITRAILV
-42 ILILELSIFNINSY
+42 ILILELSIFNMNSY
-56 RLMFGEFE
+56 RLVFGDFE
-64 YIKYNV
+64 HLKYTVQNIKI
-70 EELDL
+70 E
-75 KDGLEQ
+75 DGLTQE
-81 KDGEYITSKEIT
+81 DGKYITTKEIT
-93 QNIEINNINKE
+93 KKVEIDNINKE

-126 KTSANYRELPSK
+126 ETSAEYRDLPSK
-138 TLVNQIENSKSI
+138 TLVNEIENSESI

-156 ESNKILVQLK
+156 TSKKILVELK
-166 IPENTKFNIDSIEIN
+166 IPANTTFKIDSIELN
-181 KNIDFKFNI
+181 SNIEFNFNI

-202 LYAMRNFEEFNI
+202 LYAMKNFEEFNI
-214 PYSKKNKL
+214 PYTKKNKL
-222 QLIIIIWVTIISIW
+222 QLLVIIYVTLLAIW
-236 LVYWITS
+236 LVYWITD
-243 TSLIKTEEKTNNYIT
+243 TSLIKTEDKTNDYIT

-266 MVLDGNVYLAQQ
+266 MVLDGKVYLEQE

-296 AENVDYVWDM
+296 TENVDYVWDM

-321 VITVMAPYKIITGQY
+321 VLTVMAPYKFITGDY
-336 MELNKVVFIFA
+336 MELNTVVFIFA
-347 TLTVIFIIK
+347 TLTIIFIMK
-356 TIMLIFRRWFKNVP
+356 SIMLIFRRWFKDVP

-376 FIIAVISGGLIMWI
+376 FFVAVISGGIIMWI
-390 CRRPVTYEVAIIS
+390 CRRPITYEVAIIS

-418 IEKEKINYVYMCL
+418 IEKQKVNYIYMCL
-431 SCLSLALSVA
+431 ACLSLALAVA
-441 CRPNLMI
+441 CRPNLLI

-459 IFIDNVKNKK
+459 IFINNIKNRE
-469 NILKNIFVVA
+469 NILKNILVVA
-479 IPYGIVGISLMIYNY
+479 IPYGIVGISLMLYNY
-494 VRFDSI
+494 VRFDNI

-517 DNRIMAIPVGII
+517 GNRIMTIPIGLM

-589 ELFFTIVMLSTIG
+589 ELFFVIIMLSLVGII
-602 LTICIIDI
+602 ICILDI
-610 ILGGNSQRYAADY
+610 VLGGNSQRYAADY
-623 AWMFLFAAMM
+623 AWMFLFAGMM
-633 TILALYQILKNEQIK
+633 TIMAIYQIIKNEKIK
-648 KYIYKITLFLVI
+648 HYIYKVTLVLVV

-676 NCLKSYYPEQYYG
+676 NYLKSYYPEQYYG

>member
-1 MLHVIILIL
+1 MVYIIILIL
-10 AIICLIATYVM
+10 SIICLTASYYI
-21 FRDNKNKK
+21 FDKKNKH
-29 NKTIVDITRTILI
+29 KTIVDITRAILV
-42 ILILELSIFNINSY
+42 ILILELSIFNMNSY
-56 RLMFGEFE
+56 RLVFGDFE
-64 YIKYNV
+64 HLKYTVQNIKI
-70 EELDL
+70 E
-75 KDGLEQ
+75 DGLTQE
-81 KDGEYITSKEIT
+81 DGKYITTKEIT
-93 QNIEINNINKE
+93 KKVEIDNINKE

-126 KTSANYRELPSK
+126 ETSAEYRDLPSK
-138 TLVNQIENSKSI
+138 TLVNEIENSKSI

-156 ESNKILVQLK
+156 TSKKILVELK
-166 IPENTKFNIDSIEIN
+166 IPANTTFKIDSIELN
-181 KNIDFKFNI
+181 SNIEFNFNI

-202 LYAMRNFEEFNI
+202 LYAMKNFEEFNI
-214 PYSKKNKL
+214 PYTKKNKL
-222 QLIIIIWVTIISIW
+222 QLLVIIYVTLLAIW
-236 LVYWITS
+236 LVYWITD
-243 TSLIKTEEKTNNYIT
+243 TSLIKTEDKTNDYIT

-266 MVLDGNVYLAQQ
+266 MVLDGKVYLEQE

-321 VITVMAPYKIITGQY
+321 VLTVMAPYKFITGDY
-336 MELNKVVFIFA
+336 MELNTVVFIFA
-347 TLTVIFIIK
+347 TLTIIFIMK
-356 TIMLIFRRWFKNVP
+356 SIMLIFRRWFKDVP

-376 FIIAVISGGLIMWI
+376 FFVAVISGGIIMWI
-390 CRRPVTYEVAIIS
+390 CRRPITYEVAIIS

-418 IEKEKINYVYMCL
+418 IEKQKVNYIYMCL
-431 SCLSLALSVA
+431 ACLSLALAVA
-441 CRPNLMI
+441 CRPNLLI

-459 IFIDNVKNKK
+459 IFINNIKNRE
-469 NILKNIFVVA
+469 NILKNILVVA
-479 IPYGIVGISLMIYNY
+479 IPYGIVGISLMLYNY
-494 VRFDSI
+494 VRFDNI

-517 DNRIMAIPVGII
+517 GNRIMTIPIGLM

-589 ELFFTIVMLSTIG
+589 ELFFVIIMLSLVGII
-602 LTICIIDI
+602 ICILDI
-610 ILGGNSQRYAADY
+610 VLGGNSQRYAADY
-623 AWMFLFAAMM
+623 AWMFLFAGMM
-633 TILALYQILKNEQIK
+633 TIMAIYQIIKNEKIK
-648 KYIYKITLFLVI
+648 HYIYKVTLVLVV

-676 NCLKSYYPEQYYG
+676 NYLKSYYPEQYYG

>member
-1 MLHVIILIL
+1 MVYVIILML
-10 AIICLIATYVM
+10 AIICLFATYVI
-21 FRDNKNKK
+21 FNKNENRKS
-29 NKTIVDITRTILI
+29 KTIIDITRAILI
-42 ILILELSIFNINSY
+42 ILILELSIFNMNSY
-56 RLMFGEFE
+56 RLIFGNFE
-64 YIKYNV
+64 NV
-70 EELDL
+70 RYAVQNLNLE
-75 KDGLEQ
+75 DGLEQ
-81 KDGEYITSKEIT
+81 KDGKYITTKEIT
-93 QNIEINNINKE
+93 KKIELDDINKE
-104 IGTIKLN
+104 VGTVKLN

-126 KTSANYRELPSK
+126 TTSANYRDLPSK
-138 TLVNQIENSKSI
+138 TLVNEIENSKSI

-156 ESNKILVQLK
+156 ESKKILVELK
-166 IPENTKFNIDSIEIN
+166 IPENTTFQIDSIEIN
-181 KNIDFKFNI
+181 SNIEFNFNI
-190 VRVLLLFLGWFF
+190 VRVLLLFLGWIF
-202 LYAMRNFEEFNI
+202 LYAMKNFEEFNM
-214 PYSKKNKL
+214 PYTKKNKL
-222 QLIIIIWVTIISIW
+222 QILVIIYVTLLAIW
-236 LVYWITS
+236 LMYWITD
-243 TSLIKTEEKTNNYIT
+243 TSLIKSEDKTNDYIT

-266 MVLDGNVYLAQQ
+266 MVLDGKVYLEQK
-278 PSKELM
+278 PSEELM

-296 AENVDYVWDM
+296 AENVDAVWDM

-321 VITVMAPYKIITGQY
+321 VLTVMAPYKFITGEY
-336 MELNKVVFIFA
+336 MELNTVVFIFA
-347 TLTVIFIIK
+347 ALAIIFIMK
-356 TIMLIFRRWFKNVP
+356 SIMLIFRRWFKDVP

-376 FIIAVISGGLIMWI
+376 FFVAVISGGLIMWI
-390 CRRPVTYEVAIIS
+390 CRRPITYEVAIIS

-418 IEKEKINYVYMCL
+418 IEKEKVNYIYMCL
-431 SCLSLALSVA
+431 SCLSLALAVA
-441 CRPNLMI
+441 CRPNLLI

-459 IFIDNVKNKK
+459 IFINNVKNKK
-469 NILKNIFVVA
+469 NVLKNILVVA

-509 TVNDMRNL
+509 TINDMRNL
-517 DNRIMAIPVGII
+517 GNRIMAIPVGLI

-577 FLIPKIRNKINK
+577 FLLPKIRKKINK
-589 ELFFTIVMLSTIG
+589 ELFFIIIMLALVG
-602 LTICIIDI
+602 LIICILDI

-633 TILALYQILKNEQIK
+633 TIMAIYQIVKSEKIK
-648 KYIYKITLFLVI
+648 HYIYKITLVVVV

-676 NCLKSYYPEQYYG
+676 NYLKAYYPEQYYG

>member
-1 MLHVIILIL
+1 MVYVIILML
-10 AIICLIATYVM
+10 AIICLFATYAI
-21 FRDNKNKK
+21 FNKNENKK
-29 NKTIVDITRTILI
+29 SKTIIVITRAILI

-56 RLMFGEFE
+56 RLILGNFE
-64 YIKYNV
+64 GIKYTVDNINL
-70 EELDL
+70 E
-75 KDGLEQ
+75 DGLEQ
-81 KDGEYITSKEIT
+81 KDGKYITTKEIT
-93 QNIEINNINKE
+93 KRIEIDNINRK
-104 IGTIKLN
+104 IGTIKIN
-111 IDTNRPIEYKIYYTD
+111 IDTNRPIEYKVYYTD
-126 KTSANYRELPSK
+126 ATSANYRELPSK
-138 TLVNQIENSKSI
+138 TLVNELENSKSI

-156 ESNKILVQLK
+156 ESKKILVELK
-166 IPENTKFNIDSIEIN
+166 IPANTTFQIDSIEIN
-181 KNIDFKFNI
+181 SNIEFNFNI
-190 VRVLLLFLGWFF
+190 VRVFLLFLGWFF
-202 LYAMRNFEEFNI
+202 LYVMKNFEEFNV
-214 PYSKKNKL
+214 PYTKKNKL
-222 QLIIIIWVTIISIW
+222 QLLVIIYVTILAIW
-236 LVYWITS
+236 LVYWITD
-243 TSLIKTEEKTNNYIT
+243 TSLIKTEDKTNDYIT

-266 MVLDGNVYLAQQ
+266 MVLDGKVYLAQE

-284 NLSNPYDNTLRN
+284 NLSNPYDSTLRV
-296 AENVDYVWDM
+296 AENVSSVWDM

-321 VITVMAPYKIITGQY
+321 ILTVMAPYKLITGNY
-336 MELNKVVFIFA
+336 MELNTVVFIFA
-347 TLTVIFIIK
+347 TLTIIFMIK

-376 FIIAVISGGLIMWI
+376 FIVAVISGGLIMWI
-390 CRRPVTYEVAIIS
+390 CRRPITYEVAIIS
-403 GYYLVIQGIFFILKT
+403 GYYLVMQGIFFILKA
-418 IEKEKINYVYMCL
+418 IEKEKINYIYMCL
-431 SCLSLALSVA
+431 SCLSLALAVA
-441 CRPNLMI
+441 CRPNLLI

-459 IFIDNVKNKK
+459 IFINNVKNKK
-469 NILKNIFVVA
+469 DILKNILVVA

-509 TVNDMRNL
+509 TVNDMTNL
-517 DNRIMAIPVGII
+517 GNRIMAIPVGLI

-589 ELFFTIVMLSTIG
+589 ELLFTIIMLSVIG
-602 LTICIIDI
+602 LIICIVDI
-610 ILGGNSQRYAADY
+610 VLGGNSQRYAADY

-633 TILALYQILKNEQIK
+633 TIMAIYQMVKNEQLR
-648 KYIYKITLFLVI
+648 KYIYKITLVLVI

-676 NCLKSYYPEQYYG
+676 NYLKSYYPEQYYG

>member
-1 MLHVIILIL
+1 MVYIIILIL
-10 AIICLIATYVM
+10 SIICLTASYYI
-21 FRDNKNKK
+21 FDKKNKH
-29 NKTIVDITRTILI
+29 KTIVDITRAILV
-42 ILILELSIFNINSY
+42 ILILELSIFNMNSY
-56 RLMFGEFE
+56 RLVFGDFE
-64 YIKYNV
+64 HLKYTVQNIKI
-70 EELDL
+70 E
-75 KDGLEQ
+75 DGLTQE
-81 KDGEYITSKEIT
+81 DGKYITTKEIT
-93 QNIEINNINKE
+93 KKVEIDNINKE

-126 KTSANYRELPSK
+126 ETSAEYRDLPSK
-138 TLVNQIENSKSI
+138 TLVNEIENSKSI

-156 ESNKILVQLK
+156 TSKKILVELK
-166 IPENTKFNIDSIEIN
+166 IPANTTFKIDSIELN
-181 KNIDFKFNI
+181 SNIEFNFNI

-202 LYAMRNFEEFNI
+202 LYAMKNFEEFNI
-214 PYSKKNKL
+214 PYTKKNKL
-222 QLIIIIWVTIISIW
+222 QLLVIIYVTLLAIW
-236 LVYWITS
+236 LVYWITD
-243 TSLIKTEEKTNNYIT
+243 TSLIKTEDKTNDYIT

-266 MVLDGNVYLAQQ
+266 MVLDGKVYLEQE

-321 VITVMAPYKIITGQY
+321 VLTVMAPYKFITGDY
-336 MELNKVVFIFA
+336 MELNTVVFIFA
-347 TLTVIFIIK
+347 TLTIIFIMK
-356 TIMLIFRRWFKNVP
+356 SIMLIFRRWFKDVP

-376 FIIAVISGGLIMWI
+376 FFVAVISGGIIMWI
-390 CRRPVTYEVAIIS
+390 CRRPITYEVAIIS

-418 IEKEKINYVYMCL
+418 IEKQKVNYIYMCL
-431 SCLSLALSVA
+431 ACLSLALAVA
-441 CRPNLMI
+441 CRPNLLI

-459 IFIDNVKNKK
+459 IFINNIKNRE
-469 NILKNIFVVA
+469 NILKNILVVA
-479 IPYGIVGISLMIYNY
+479 IPYGIVGISLMLYNY
-494 VRFDSI
+494 VRFDNI

-517 DNRIMAIPVGII
+517 GNRIMTIPIGLM

-577 FLIPKIRNKINK
+577 FLIPKIRKKINK
-589 ELFFTIVMLSTIG
+589 ELFFVIIMLSLVGII
-602 LTICIIDI
+602 ICILDI
-610 ILGGNSQRYAADY
+610 VLGGNSQRYAADY
-623 AWMFLFAAMM
+623 AWMFLFAGMM
-633 TILALYQILKNEQIK
+633 TIMAIYQIIKNEKIK
-648 KYIYKITLFLVI
+648 HYIYKVTLVLVV

-676 NCLKSYYPEQYYG
+676 NYLKSYYPEQYYG

>member
-589 ELFFTIVMLSTIG
+589 ELFFTIIMLSAIG

-623 AWMFLFAAMM
+623 AWMFIFAAMM
-633 TILALYQILKNEQIK
+633 TILAIYQILKNEQIK

>member
-64 YIKYNV
+64 YVKYNV

-441 CRPNLMI
+441 CRPNLLI

-633 TILALYQILKNEQIK
+633 TILAIYQILKNEQIK

>member
-403 GYYLVIQGIFFILKT
+403 GYYLAIQGIFFILKT

-509 TVNDMRNL
+509 TVNDMTNL
-517 DNRIMAIPVGII
+517 GNRIMAIPVGLI

-633 TILALYQILKNEQIK
+633 TILAIYQILKNEQIK
-648 KYIYKITLFLVI
+648 KYIYKITLVLVI

>member
-1 MLHVIILIL
+1 MVYIIILIL
-10 AIICLIATYVM
+10 SIICLTASYYI
-21 FRDNKNKK
+21 FDKKNKH
-29 NKTIVDITRTILI
+29 KTIVDITRAILV
-42 ILILELSIFNINSY
+42 ILILELSIFNMNSY
-56 RLMFGEFE
+56 RLVFGDFE
-64 YIKYNV
+64 HLKYTVQNIKI
-70 EELDL
+70 E
-75 KDGLEQ
+75 DGLTQE
-81 KDGEYITSKEIT
+81 DGKYITTKEIT
-93 QNIEINNINKE
+93 KKVEIDNINKE

-126 KTSANYRELPSK
+126 ETSAEYRDLPSK
-138 TLVNQIENSKSI
+138 TLVNEIENSKSI

-156 ESNKILVQLK
+156 TSKKILVELK
-166 IPENTKFNIDSIEIN
+166 IPANTTFKIDSIELN
-181 KNIDFKFNI
+181 SNIEFNFNI

-202 LYAMRNFEEFNI
+202 LYAMKNFEEFNI
-214 PYSKKNKL
+214 PYTKKNKL
-222 QLIIIIWVTIISIW
+222 QLLVIIYVTLLAIW
-236 LVYWITS
+236 LVYWITD
-243 TSLIKTEEKTNNYIT
+243 TSLIKTEDKTNDYIT

-266 MVLDGNVYLAQQ
+266 MVLDGKVYLEQE

-321 VITVMAPYKIITGQY
+321 VLTVMAPYKFITGDY
-336 MELNKVVFIFA
+336 MELNTVVFIFA
-347 TLTVIFIIK
+347 TLTIIFIMK
-356 TIMLIFRRWFKNVP
+356 SIMLIFRRWFKDVP

-376 FIIAVISGGLIMWI
+376 FFVAVISGGIIMWI
-390 CRRPVTYEVAIIS
+390 CRRPITYEVAIIS

-418 IEKEKINYVYMCL
+418 IEKQKVNYIYMCL
-431 SCLSLALSVA
+431 ACLSLALAVA
-441 CRPNLMI
+441 CRPNLLI

-459 IFIDNVKNKK
+459 IFINNIKNRE
-469 NILKNIFVVA
+469 NILKNILVVA
-479 IPYGIVGISLMIYNY
+479 IPYGIVGISLMLYNY
-494 VRFDSI
+494 VRFDNI

-517 DNRIMAIPVGII
+517 GNRIMTIPIGLM

-589 ELFFTIVMLSTIG
+589 ELFFVIIMLSLVGII
-602 LTICIIDI
+602 ICILDI
-610 ILGGNSQRYAADY
+610 VLGGNSQRYAADY
-623 AWMFLFAAMM
+623 AWMFLFAGMM
-633 TILALYQILKNEQIK
+633 TIMAIYQIIKNEKIK
-648 KYIYKITLFLVI
+648 HYIYKVTLVLVV
-660 FSGIINFLLG
+660 FTGIINFLLG

-676 NCLKSYYPEQYYG
+676 NYLKSYYPEQYYG

>member
-1 MLHVIILIL
+1 MVYIIILIL
-10 AIICLIATYVM
+10 SIICLTASYYI
-21 FRDNKNKK
+21 FDKKNKH
-29 NKTIVDITRTILI
+29 KTIVDITRAILV
-42 ILILELSIFNINSY
+42 ILILELSIFNMNSY
-56 RLMFGEFE
+56 RLVFGDFE
-64 YIKYNV
+64 HLKYTVQNIKI
-70 EELDL
+70 E
-75 KDGLEQ
+75 DGLTQE
-81 KDGEYITSKEIT
+81 DGKYITTKEIT
-93 QNIEINNINKE
+93 KKVEIDNINKE

-126 KTSANYRELPSK
+126 ETSAEYRDLPSK
-138 TLVNQIENSKSI
+138 TLVNEIENSESI

-156 ESNKILVQLK
+156 TSKKILVELK
-166 IPENTKFNIDSIEIN
+166 IPANTTFKIDSIELN
-181 KNIDFKFNI
+181 SNIEFNFNI

-202 LYAMRNFEEFNI
+202 LYAMKNFEEFNI
-214 PYSKKNKL
+214 PYTKKNKL
-222 QLIIIIWVTIISIW
+222 QLLVIIYVTLLAIW
-236 LVYWITS
+236 LVYWITD
-243 TSLIKTEEKTNNYIT
+243 TSLIKTEDKTNDYIT

-266 MVLDGNVYLAQQ
+266 MVLDGKVYLEQE

-321 VITVMAPYKIITGQY
+321 VLTVMAPYKFITGDY
-336 MELNKVVFIFA
+336 MELNTVVFIFA
-347 TLTVIFIIK
+347 TLTIIFIMK
-356 TIMLIFRRWFKNVP
+356 SIMLIFRRWFKDVP

-376 FIIAVISGGLIMWI
+376 FFVAVISGGIIMWI
-390 CRRPVTYEVAIIS
+390 CRRPITYEVAIIS

-418 IEKEKINYVYMCL
+418 IEKQKVNYIYMCL
-431 SCLSLALSVA
+431 ACLSLALAVA
-441 CRPNLMI
+441 CRPNLLI

-459 IFIDNVKNKK
+459 IFINNIKNRE
-469 NILKNIFVVA
+469 NILKNILVVA
-479 IPYGIVGISLMIYNY
+479 IPYGIVGISLMLYNY
-494 VRFDSI
+494 VRFDNI

-517 DNRIMAIPVGII
+517 GNRIMTIPIGLI

-589 ELFFTIVMLSTIG
+589 ELFFVIIMLSLVGII
-602 LTICIIDI
+602 ICILDI
-610 ILGGNSQRYAADY
+610 VLGGNSQRYAADY
-623 AWMFLFAAMM
+623 AWMFLFAGMM
-633 TILALYQILKNEQIK
+633 TIMAIYQIIKNEKIK
-648 KYIYKITLFLVI
+648 HYIYKVTLVLVV

-676 NCLKSYYPEQYYG
+676 NYLKSYYPEQYYG

>member
-321 VITVMAPYKIITGQY
+321 VMTVMAPYKIITGQY

-347 TLTVIFIIK
+347 TLTVIFLIK

-390 CRRPVTYEVAIIS
+390 CRRPITYEVAIIS

-441 CRPNLMI
+441 CRPNLLI

-517 DNRIMAIPVGII
+517 DNRIMAIPVGLI

-633 TILALYQILKNEQIK
+633 TILAIYQILKNEQIK

>member
-1 MLHVIILIL
+1 MVYIIILIL
-10 AIICLIATYVM
+10 SIICLTASYYI
-21 FRDNKNKK
+21 FDKKNKH
-29 NKTIVDITRTILI
+29 KTIVDITRAILV
-42 ILILELSIFNINSY
+42 ILILELSIFNMNSY
-56 RLMFGEFE
+56 RLVFGDFE
-64 YIKYNV
+64 HLKYTVQNIKI
-70 EELDL
+70 E
-75 KDGLEQ
+75 DGLTQE
-81 KDGEYITSKEIT
+81 DGKYITTKEIT
-93 QNIEINNINKE
+93 KKVEIDNINKE

-126 KTSANYRELPSK
+126 ETSAEYRDLPSK
-138 TLVNQIENSKSI
+138 TLVNEIENSESI

-156 ESNKILVQLK
+156 TSKKILVELK
-166 IPENTKFNIDSIEIN
+166 IPANTTFKIDSIELN
-181 KNIDFKFNI
+181 SNIEFNFNI

-202 LYAMRNFEEFNI
+202 LYAMKNFEEFNI
-214 PYSKKNKL
+214 PYTKKNKL
-222 QLIIIIWVTIISIW
+222 QLLVIIYVTLLAIW
-236 LVYWITS
+236 LVYWITD
-243 TSLIKTEEKTNNYIT
+243 TSLIKTEDKTNDYIT

-266 MVLDGNVYLAQQ
+266 MVLDGKVYLEQE

-296 AENVDYVWDM
+296 TENVDYVWDM

-321 VITVMAPYKIITGQY
+321 VLTVMAPYKFITGDY
-336 MELNKVVFIFA
+336 MELNTVVFIFA
-347 TLTVIFIIK
+347 TLTIIFIMK
-356 TIMLIFRRWFKNVP
+356 SIMLIFRRWFKDVP

-376 FIIAVISGGLIMWI
+376 FFVAVISGGIIMWI
-390 CRRPVTYEVAIIS
+390 CRRPITYEVAIIS

-418 IEKEKINYVYMCL
+418 IEKQKVNYIYMCL
-431 SCLSLALSVA
+431 ACLSLALAVA
-441 CRPNLMI
+441 CRPNLLI

-459 IFIDNVKNKK
+459 IFINNIKNRE
-469 NILKNIFVVA
+469 NILKNILVVA
-479 IPYGIVGISLMIYNY
+479 IPYGIVGISLMLYNY
-494 VRFDSI
+494 VRFDNI

-517 DNRIMAIPVGII
+517 GNRIMTIPIGLM
-529 SYLFKIPTIISQ
+529 SYLFKVPTIISQ

-589 ELFFTIVMLSTIG
+589 ELFFVIIMLSLVGII
-602 LTICIIDI
+602 ICILDI
-610 ILGGNSQRYAADY
+610 VLGGNSQRYAADY
-623 AWMFLFAAMM
+623 AWMFLFAGMM
-633 TILALYQILKNEQIK
+633 TIMAIYQIIKNEKIK
-648 KYIYKITLFLVI
+648 HYIYKVTLVLVV

-676 NCLKSYYPEQYYG
+676 NYLKSYYPEQYYG